1 MENYFSSLTITLV
14 ILEISNKQLI
24 ESFATIPTPTNHED
38 VTHPTYRAKKSHLRV
53 LMMRGVSDATHI
65 PVQKPKPDARVKKL
79 QYCEHLVMV
88 MTTEKSNKNTFLNTF
103 TYYE

>member
-1 MENYFSSLTITLV
+1 MRMY
-14 ILEISNKQLI
+14 
-24 ESFATIPTPTNHED
+24 
-38 VTHPTYRAKKSHLRV
+38 VTHLPYNNTSQAKNPKKSHLRV
-53 LMMRGVSDATHI
+53 LMMRGVSEATHI

>member
-38 VTHPTYRAKKSHLRV
+38 VCYTPTIQQYQPSKK
-53 LMMRGVSDATHI
+53 
-65 PVQKPKPDARVKKL
+65 P
-79 QYCEHLVMV
+79 
-88 MTTEKSNKNTFLNTF
+88 EKISPESFDDEGRL
-103 TYYE
+103 